1 MKNCLKLRGLIEK
14 LEDLASN
21 YGGHDDMEVHVNIGE
36 YDDTVIVKNAY
47 IASND
52 KYDYISIDTEL
63 SK

>member
-1 MKNCLKLRGLIEK
+1 MKRALKLKELISK
-14 LEDLASN
+14 LQELSCL
-21 YGGHDDMEVHVNIGE
+21 GGDNLDMEVHVNIGE
-36 YDDTVIVKNAY
+36 YDDTIAVKHVS